1 MDHPVPHFMTLAA
14 SSVGVRWTD
23 LVGLG
28 DSLNSLGVRIVAS
41 IIIGALILA
50 AAAIAVLAVLG
61 RLSPGLRSELIKRTA
76 AWAVMAPLVILPLLF
91 GKLTT
96 VVLFTVLGLLCY
108 REFARATGLFREK
121 RMSALVAIGIVS
133 FNLAA
138 LDHWW
143 ALFTAL
149 PALVIVVLLVAAILK
164 DQPKGYLQRVG
175 LSILSVL
182 LFGYCLSHLSYFAN
196 EPRYRAPVM
205 ALILVVAFNDVFAF
219 CVGKTIGGPKLAPNT
234 SPGKTVSGAVGA
246 IVLTTFFGGLLAH
259 TVITGPIAEWPH
271 AFTMAFLVSIAGIL
285 GDLTISSV
293 KRDVGVKDM
302 GAVIPGHGGVLD
314 RCNSLLLAAPVL
326 FHYVGYIQGVGLEQ
340 PTRILF

>member
-1 MDHPVPHFMTLAA
+1 MTF
-14 SSVGVRWTD
+14 D
-23 LVGLG
+23 QLVGLG
-28 DSLNSLGVRIVAS
+28 DTLSSPGVRIVVGIAV
-41 IIIGALILA
+41 GAL
-50 AAAIAVLAVLG
+50 VLAGVAIGVLSALG
-61 RLSPGLRSELIKRTA
+61 KLRPELRSELIKRTA
-76 AWAVMAPLVILPLLF
+76 AWALMAPVVILPLAL

-96 VVLFTVLGLLCY
+96 VLLFTVLGLLCY

-121 RMSALVAIGIVS
+121 RMSALVAIGIIL

-143 ALFTAL
+143 GLFTAL
-149 PALVIVVLLVAAILK
+149 PALAMVVLLVAAILQ
-164 DQPKGYLQRVG
+164 DRPKGYLQRVG
-175 LSILSVL
+175 LSILGVL

-196 EPRYRAPVM
+196 EPGYRAPVM
-205 ALILVVAFNDVFAF
+205 ALVLVVAFNDVFAF

-246 IVLTTFFGGLLAH
+246 IVLTTLFGGVLAH
-259 TVITGPIAEWPH
+259 TVIAGPIAEWHH

-326 FHYVGYIQGVGLEQ
+326 FHYIGYIQGVGLDQ